1 MRETTQVLIVR
12 RGIAVER
19 ERLLKLIA
27 DTGLDT
33 KTALD
38 ELGYPSDFYETYKH
52 VLEADGEPPQ

>member
-12 RGIAVER
+12 RGITVER

-27 DTGLDT
+27 DTGLDI

-38 ELGYPSDFYETYKH
+38 ELGYPPEFYETYKYD
-52 VLEADGEPPQ
+52 LETDGEPSQ

>member
-12 RGIAVER
+12 RGITVER
-19 ERLLKLIA
+19 EHLLKLIA

-38 ELGYPSDFYETYKH
+38 ELGYPPEFYETYKY
-52 VLEADGEPPQ
+52 VLEADGEQPQ